1 MQKVKDIFS
10 DYQNKNEKINEADF
24 IKADLYKKSNR
35 LEVCLTSSE
44 KIAIEEISHFEE
56 YIINRFKVGN
66 ARIEI
71 EYKDVQIEQ
80 TIEKDWKALVAY
92 MCKKEPMS
100 KAMLC
105 NSTVSTSDSTI
116 CVTLKMKGKDF
127 LCLKKFD
134 KGLRKKLRREKRNMR
149 NILGLRNMRLYYI
162 CKKWLDVRLW
172 KELIGRLVALLMM
185 DKLLLLLEKVYLI

>member
-66 ARIEI
+66 ARI
-71 EYKDVQIEQ
+71 D
-80 TIEKDWKALVAY
+80 
-92 MCKKEPMS
+92 
-100 KAMLC
+100 
-105 NSTVSTSDSTI
+105 
-116 CVTLKMKGKDF
+116 
-127 LCLKKFD
+127 
-134 KGLRKKLRREKRNMR
+134 RKS
-149 NILGLRNMRLYYI
+149 
-162 CKKWLDVRLW
+162 V
-172 KELIGRLVALLMM
+172 V
-185 DKLLLLLEKVYLI
+185 

>member
-134 KGLRKKLRREKRNMR
+134 KGLEHLAYNLYGKR
-149 NILGLRNMRLYYI
+149 Y
-162 CKKWLDVRLW
+162 
-172 KELIGRLVALLMM
+172 
-185 DKLLLLLEKVYLI
+185 KVTFEEEAETSK